1 MAAIVAGEV
10 FAAAATVATANVIMA
25 GTWHHLDQQCSIKES
40 AS

>member
-10 FAAAATVATANVIMA
+10 FAAAAAANVIMA